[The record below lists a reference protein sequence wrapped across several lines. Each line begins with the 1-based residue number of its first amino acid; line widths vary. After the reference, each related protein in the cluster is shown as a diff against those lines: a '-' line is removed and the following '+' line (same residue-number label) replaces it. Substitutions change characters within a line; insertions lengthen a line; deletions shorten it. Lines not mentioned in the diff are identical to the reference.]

1 MEYRQLTQTQR
12 YQILALRSTGLSMR
26 EVATMV
32 GCHNSSVSRELR
44 RNLAVDADYKPE
56 EAQALSDAR
65 RRSALKANKRNAGVI
80 MWIKERIR
88 HAWSPQQIAGFMRR
102 FWEEG
107 IQVSHQW
114 IYALIY
120 RDKANGGDLW
130 SYCRLPLSRRNRRQM
145 AKSAGLG
152 KIPNRVGIEARDEAI
167 DKRQVIGH
175 WEGDTVLKGHK
186 DSALVTLVERR
197 SGYLKMAILEAVT
210 ADNTAKAIVRLL
222 APIRGAVKTI
232 TFDNGSE
239 FAAHET
245 VSKALTAKAFFCD
258 PYMSCQR
265 GTNENTN
272 GLIRQYFP
280 KGTDFSQLRQSD
292 IRKVENA
299 LNGRPRFRLGFRT
312 PAEIFLGE
320 YSGVL
325 ETSGAA
331 LTA

>member
-1 MEYRQLTQTQR
+1 MEYRQLTQAQR

-26 EVATMV
+26 EVGKIV

-44 RNLAVDADYKPE
+44 RNLATGTDYKPE
-56 EAQALSDAR
+56 EAQALSETR

-88 HAWSPQQIAGFMRR
+88 HAWSPQQITGFMRR
-102 FWEEG
+102 FCKAG
-107 IQVSHQW
+107 IQISHQW
-114 IYALIY
+114 IYDLIY
-120 RDKANGGDLW
+120 RDKVNGGDLW
-130 SYCRLPLSRRNRRQM
+130 TYCRLPVSRRNRRQL

-152 KIPNRVGIEARDEAI
+152 KIPNRVGIAARDEAV
-167 DKRQVIGH
+167 DHRLTLGH

-186 DSALVTLVERR
+186 DSGLVTLVERR
-197 SGYLKMAILEAVT
+197 SGYLKMAILEAVS
-210 ADNTAKAIVRLL
+210 AGNTAKAIVRLL

-239 FAAHET
+239 FASHEM

-280 KGTDFSQLRQSD
+280 KGTDFAQLRKSD

-299 LNGRPRFRLGFRT
+299 LNNRPRVRLGFRT

-320 YSGVL
+320 YSGAL

-331 LTA
+331 LNA